1 MLTGRSLALLTA
13 VLLASAAGCAAPLA
27 PSTPAAPAARAEPPR
42 LDVPFV
48 RTHDRIVDL
57 MLELGAVTGD
67 DVLYDLGCG
76 DGRIAIT
83 AAHRL
88 GTRAVGIDIDPQ
100 RIVESRENARRAGV
114 EGRVRFAVQDLFET
128 DLREATVVMLYL
140 LPEVNLRLRP
150 KLLRELRPGAR
161 VVSHQYDMGDWK
173 PDRVVELGGE
183 TVYLWTIR

>member
-1 MLTGRSLALLTA
+1 MPTGRSLALLA
-13 VLLASAAGCAAPLA
+13 VVLLASAAGCAAPST
-27 PSTPAAPAARAEPPR
+27 PSTPAAQGEPAR

-48 RTHDRIVDL
+48 RTHDRVVDL

-76 DGRIAIT
+76 DGRIAVT

-88 GTRAVGIDIDPQ
+88 GTRAVGVDIDPR
-100 RIVESRENARRAGV
+100 RIAESRENARRAGV

-140 LPEVNLRLRP
+140 LPEVNLKLRP

-161 VVSHQYDMGDWK
+161 VVSHQYDMGDWE
-173 PDRVVELGGE
+173 PDRVVEVGGE